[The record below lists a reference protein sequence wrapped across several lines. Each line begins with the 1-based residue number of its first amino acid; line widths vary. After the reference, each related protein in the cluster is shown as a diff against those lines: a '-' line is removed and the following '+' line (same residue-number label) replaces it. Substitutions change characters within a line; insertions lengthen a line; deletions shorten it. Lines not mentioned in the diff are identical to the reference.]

1 MVRFSLLA
9 LLLISSSSVF
19 AQTKPAKNPFA
30 PVGGL
35 GLTPWQIAEWSA
47 HVKKCVRDYGPTRNS
62 ITVSVTIGRDG
73 MITGDPDIASP
84 IDSDEFREDVK
95 KVVKKLHQCEP
106 FIIDPFGRS
115 KGPFIQPFH
124 FPPMEFDPEMLATV
138 QTHFKKCWTRPKKGS
153 DVTVDLKY
161 KPNGTF
167 AEPPRPLNQENTA
180 AYSQAAAVVIKQ
192 LSKCPPLEFP
202 PDKYSQVQRF
212 TWTFMTIESAAAY
225 KSKKM

>member
-1 MVRFSLLA
+1 MIRF
-9 LLLISSSSVF
+9 LLLVILLSSTSSVF
-19 AQTKPAKNPFA
+19 AQTKPDPFK
-30 PVGGL
+30 PIRGL

-62 ITVSVTIGRDG
+62 ITVSLTISRDG
-73 MITGDPDIASP
+73 MITGDPVIESP
-84 IDSDEFREDVK
+84 IDSDEFREDAK
-95 KVVKKLHQCEP
+95 KVVNKLHQCEP

-138 QTHFKKCWTRPKKGS
+138 QKHFKKCWTRPKKGP

-167 AEPPRPLNQENTA
+167 TEPPRPLNQKNTA
-180 AYSQAAAVVIKQ
+180 AYSQAADEVIKQ
-192 LSKCPPLEFP
+192 LSRCPPLNFP
-202 PDKYSQVQRF
+202 QDKYSQVQRF
-212 TWTFMTIESAAAY
+212 TWTFMTVESAAAY
-225 KSKKM
+225 NAKHK